1 MPKNIKIKQLY
12 IIHCIIDMNCECG
25 VPAFFYT
32 TLKSDNIKYEVF
44 KCGTLASES
53 KKGKCSLNI
62 EHAIKKIV
70 PTHVDIPDLSKC
82 LISAEHTEDFKS
94 EIIKNLERYIHLLE
108 NSQNNYGMS
117 RDNYISNIN
126 YNLRRLNFPLF
137 FSKKESTA
145 SLKSRIYNVYIKKPV
160 IKSNFPIVIIEMPE
174 NFRLISKGLKTS
186 CKISKISNTIKP
198 GFKKNPLNSKLY
210 SLNIKEEEILNSIK
224 RMEIKS
230 DSESETDDEDHS
242 FDVDNCDSE
251 DNEVY
256 DDGGGLSD

>member
-1 MPKNIKIKQLY
+1 
-12 IIHCIIDMNCECG
+12 MNCECG

-62 EHAIKKIV
+62 ERAIKKIV
-70 PTHVDIPDLSKC
+70 PIHIDTPDLTKC
-82 LISAEHTEDFKS
+82 LIRTKHIEDFKS
-94 EIIKNLERYIHLLE
+94 EIIENLERYIHLLE
-108 NSQNNYGMS
+108 KSQNNYGMS

-137 FSKKESTA
+137 FLKKESVT
-145 SLKSRIYNVYIKKPV
+145 SLKSRIYNIYIKKPV
-160 IKSNFPIVIIEMPE
+160 RKNNFPIVIIEMPE
-174 NFRLISKGLKTS
+174 NFRIISKGLKTG
-186 CKISKISNTIKP
+186 CKISNSSPTIKP
-198 GFKKNPLNSKLY
+198 GFKKVPLNSKLY